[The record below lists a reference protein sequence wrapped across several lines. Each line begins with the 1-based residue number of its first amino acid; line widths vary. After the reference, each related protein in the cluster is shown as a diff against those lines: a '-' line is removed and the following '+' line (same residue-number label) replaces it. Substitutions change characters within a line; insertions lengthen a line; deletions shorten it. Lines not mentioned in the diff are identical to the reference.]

1 LYTTGTFPARDAGLA
16 LRSPRWGYPV
26 EDAREVVFS
35 SSGDR
40 TLANGLQAPSERP
53 SIASLLTSVIGSLY
67 SALFPSDCRICST
80 PLSTISR
87 LPVCENCVECIE
99 PMPDKRCRA
108 CGDLIP
114 AGFQATGELCPDCAF
129 EAPPFERA
137 AAYGAYTNGLR
148 ELIHLLKYERI
159 KPAAK
164 VLGRMLA
171 EAIETLELS
180 GEVVVIPVPLHA
192 SKLGQRGFNQSELIA
207 SESLRH
213 LKTYRHAE
221 FAMEVAAMKRR
232 RDTPS
237 QVGMT
242 REARAENLRGA
253 FGITSRAVVR
263 DKQILLVDDVL
274 TTGATVSEC
283 TRVLRRAGAK
293 SVWVATVARAVRV
306 TSTFAVGE
314 GNSQEVPL
322 AIAAH
327 P

>member
-1 LYTTGTFPARDAGLA
+1 
-16 LRSPRWGYPV
+16 
-26 EDAREVVFS
+26 
-35 SSGDR
+35 
-40 TLANGLQAPSERP
+40 
-53 SIASLLTSVIGSLY
+53 
-67 SALFPSDCRICST
+67 
-80 PLSTISR
+80 
-87 LPVCENCVECIE
+87 
-99 PMPDKRCRA
+99 MPKTKCRA

-114 AGFQATGELCPDCAF
+114 AGFPTSTGLCPDCSF

-137 AAYGAYTNGLR
+137 AAYGPYTNGLR
-148 ELIHLLKYERI
+148 ELIHLLKYEQI

-171 EAIETLELS
+171 EAIETLDLR
-180 GEVVVIPVPLHA
+180 GDVVVIPVPLHA
-192 SKLGQRGFNQSELIA
+192 SKLGQRGFNQSELIGIEA
-207 SESLRH
+207 VRH
-213 LKTYRHAE
+213 LRDYPHAR

-253 FGITSRAVVR
+253 FGVTSRAVVR
-263 DKQILLVDDVL
+263 DKQVLLVDDVL

-306 TSTFAVGE
+306 TDTFAVGE